1 MKRTIFL
8 TALFF
13 VYLSAGA
20 QQKRILLEKYTSAFC
35 GSCPNGH
42 LIAEELAAAYPELVL
57 AFHHSSVDGM
67 ANPYSTEWRNNFG
80 VLGTPMGMVD
90 RSGPAANQ
98 IAVHP
103 LQWEDRILERLAG
116 PACVGLEIQGAY
128 HPVSR
133 ELSIDIASTFTERPP
148 GGELRLNLM
157 ITEDS
162 VIHAGFGFDQSNYY
176 NEVEGHPLFGLGQP
190 IYFYPHHHVVREI
203 VDGAWG
209 TAGVFPEQ
217 PVPGQAYTHH
227 YDYTV
232 PWEWRHEKVNLVLFV
247 SLYEEE
253 DVMQRQV
260 LNVVE
265 LPLFDLL
272 ATAAEAPP
280 AEAEKFSVFPNPAA
294 GNVHFRVPPGTYRIE
309 LYTASG
315 KLAFSQDGR
324 AGTIQADI
332 SGMASGLYLARALTP
347 GGIFTQKIAIGQLD

>member
-1 MKRTIFL
+1 MGGPHP
-8 TALFF
+8 
-13 VYLSAGA
+13 GA
-20 QQKRILLEKYTSAFC
+20 PRRA
-35 GSCPNGH
+35 
-42 LIAEELAAAYPELVL
+42 
-57 AFHHSSVDGM
+57 
-67 ANPYSTEWRNNFG
+67 
-80 VLGTPMGMVD
+80 
-90 RSGPAANQ
+90 
-98 IAVHP
+98 
-103 LQWEDRILERLAG
+103 
-116 PACVGLEIQGAY
+116 ACVGLEIQGAY

-176 NEVEGHPLFGLGQP
+176 NEVEGHPLFGMGQP

-209 TAGVFPEQ
+209 TVSVFPEQ

-315 KLAFSQDGR
+315 KLYLLARR
-324 AGTIQADI
+324 AGGHHPGRHLRDGKWVVPGASAHPRRHIYAKNSHRATGLKAIQNNGYPSKVGQQKQK
-332 SGMASGLYLARALTP
+332 SGGRYRVE
-347 GGIFTQKIAIGQLD
+347 